1 MVRALCKLPIGHS
14 SGADFASAGNDGVI
28 RLWTLRGRK
37 PVAELYGHENFV
49 YSIAA
54 SLDGEIVSTSE
65 DRTARIWRDL
75 QCVQTI
81 THPAISVWTVAV
93 CQENGDIVTGS
104 SDNIIR
110 VFSKDS
116 TRQAN
121 LEAIQ
126 AFDASVKGSAIP
138 QQQVGE
144 INKEKLI
151 ARSDLPQ
158 RSGKHDG
165 QIVMAR
171 EDDGSVTAHSWSVSG
186 QGWVEVGT
194 VVDATTSGKK
204 VGYNGREYD
213 YVFDVDIE
221 DGKPPLKLPYNV
233 TQNPYD
239 AATRFINDNELPIGY
254 LDQVVNFINT
264 NTRGASIGETNTT
277 PSGADPWGQ
286 ESRYRPGNV
295 EQATQAAPS
304 ISQVPP
310 SKPSLPQ
317 QEFLS
322 ITNANLKI
330 VVKKLEEFNQGF
342 IPTRKDIALDSQQI
356 DTLKQLTVQLEKSP
370 SKLPAQQDELAAQS
384 MAILLRIISSW
395 PPPSRLPA
403 LDLLRVFV
411 AASEIASGYG
421 TSTSPYSGLDTMVDI
436 FSTSG
441 LGTDKN
447 LPNHIMLAVRA
458 LANMFTQPSGRS
470 SAEEQFDKIQQF
482 LHPLLHDK
490 TNRNLGVALS
500 TVYVN
505 YAVLFTNP
513 NHLSHPQQPPHRQQQ
528 ALTLLN
534 NLSTLLQV
542 WRTTDSEITY
552 RSLVAI
558 GTLLTL
564 GDNVLKEAAK
574 SDLDVFSSITS
585 AASSSAEPRIKR
597 ITREI
602 EEQLS

>member
-1 MVRALCKLPIGHS
+1 MVRALCKLPKGHS
-14 SGADFASAGNDGVI
+14 SGADFASAGNDGVV
-28 RLWTLRGRK
+28 RLWTLQGRK
-37 PVAELYGHENFV
+37 PVAELHGHENFV

-54 SLDGEIVSTSE
+54 SPYGEIVSTSE
-65 DRTARIWRDL
+65 DRTARIWKDL
-75 QCVQTI
+75 QCVQTM

-121 LEAIQ
+121 AEAIQ

-151 ARSDLPQ
+151 ARSDLSQ
-158 RSGKHDG
+158 RSGKNDG

-171 EDDGSVTAHSWSVSG
+171 EDDGSVTAHSWSISE
-186 QGWVEVGT
+186 QKWIEVGT

-221 DGKPPLKLPYNV
+221 DGKPPLKLPYNA

-239 AATRFINDNELPIGY
+239 AATKFINDNELPIGY

-264 NTRGASIGETNTT
+264 NTRGASIGQTNAP

-286 ESRYRPGNV
+286 ESRYRPGNT
-295 EQATQAAPS
+295 EELTQAAPTA
-304 ISQVPP
+304 PP
-310 SKPSLPQ
+310 PKPALPQ
-317 QEFLS
+317 QEYLS

-330 VVKKLEEFNQGF
+330 IVKKLSEFNQGF
-342 IPTRKDIALDSQQI
+342 IPSRKDLALDSKQTDI
-356 DTLKQLTVQLEKSP
+356 LKQLTAQLEKTP
-370 SKLPAQQDELAAQS
+370 SQLPAQYNDLAAQS
-384 MAILLRIISSW
+384 MSILLRIIATW
-395 PPPSRLPA
+395 PAPSTLPA

-421 TSTSPYSGLDTMVDI
+421 TSTSPHPTQDSMIDT
-436 FSTSG
+436 FQTSN
-441 LGTDKN
+441 LATNKT

-458 LANMFTQPSGRS
+458 IANTFVQPSGQS
-470 SAEEQFDKIQQF
+470 SAQEQFEKIHRF
-482 LHPLLHDK
+482 LQPLLHDK

-505 YAVLFTNP
+505 YAVLLTGP
-513 NHLSHPQQPPHRQQQ
+513 LKTDHQK
-528 ALTLLN
+528 ALQILNDLATLLN
-534 NLSTLLQV
+534 V
-542 WRTTDSEITY
+542 WPTDSEIVY

-558 GTLLTL
+558 GTLLYL
-564 GDNVLKEAAK
+564 GEDVIKAVKVDMLPLVKAAA
-574 SDLDVFSSITS
+574 
-585 AASSSAEPRIKR
+585 AASMEPRIKR
-597 ITREI
+597 IVGEI
-602 EEQLS
+602 EGVLALA